1 MYRAAFGMELR
12 SGCFA
17 EYVARHAAMWPEVV
31 ELLAVRGVRLAVH
44 RLAEEQLILLVTA
57 PSEEAWKGVDDFEV
71 MQRWDAYLAEL
82 FVTEAGGL
90 IAQEELPLVWASGT
104 NTGASGA

>member
-1 MYRAAFGMELR
+1 
-12 SGCFA
+12 
-17 EYVARHAAMWPEVV
+17 MWPEVV

-57 PSEEAWKGVDDFEV
+57 PSEKAWKGVDDFEV

-90 IAQEELPLVWASGT
+90 IAQGELPLVWASGT